1 MIPETVRIFVCTEPV
16 DMRKSFDTLAL
27 ATQTLIGEDPM
38 SGGLFVFVNKRFN
51 RMKIL
56 WWDKTGYALLCKRL
70 HRAVFR
76 LPKSFEPGKTRVVI
90 SAQELARIIEGIQLP
105 KKKRRF

>member
-1 MIPETVRIFVCTEPV
+1 MIPGHVRIFVCTEPV

-27 ATQTLIGEDPM
+27 ATQTLMGQDPM

-76 LPKSFEPGKTRVVI
+76 IPKAIEPGKAGVAI
-90 SAQELARIIEGIQLP
+90 STQELAKIIEGIQLP
-105 KKKRRF
+105 QKKRRF